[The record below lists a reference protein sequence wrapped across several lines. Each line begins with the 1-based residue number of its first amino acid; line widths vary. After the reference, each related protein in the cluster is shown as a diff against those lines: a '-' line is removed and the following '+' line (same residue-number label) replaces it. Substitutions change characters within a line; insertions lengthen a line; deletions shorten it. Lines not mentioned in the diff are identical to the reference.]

1 MLHHGKLSEETVNGS
16 VTIHVRAEHNVSEA
30 RRGAKHLAEARGF
43 RHTITYHIVTSV
55 SELANNLFFHTSDG
69 GTITMTPIHRD
80 GACGIEVIAEDK
92 GPGIPDIGL
101 AMQDGFSTNGGL
113 GGGLPGVE
121 RLMDEF
127 ELKSTVGVGTR
138 IVTRKWQT

>member
-1 MLHHGKLSEETVNGS
+1 MN
-16 VTIHVRAEHNVSEA
+16 AEYNVFEA
-30 RRGAKHLAEARGF
+30 RLEAKYLAETMGF
-43 RHTITYHIVTSV
+43 RHTHIFYIVTSV
-55 SELANNLFFHTSDG
+55 SELANNLFFHADQG
-69 GTITMTPIHRD
+69 GTITLATIQRD
-80 GACGIEVIAEDK
+80 DASGIEIIVEDH

-127 ELKSTVGVGTR
+127 EIASTVGAGTR
-138 IVTRKWQT
+138 IVTRKWNS